1 MLIPMNWIRQYTQI
15 PDNAETYVNRMI
27 MTGTAVEGYEEIG
40 GEITNVVVGRVISM
54 ERHPDSDHLWVCQID
69 VGGDHPLQIVTGAQ
83 NLHGG
88 ELVPV
93 CLDGATLPGG
103 HTIKTGKLRGVP
115 SEGMLCSGQELG
127 VDEGLY
133 PGAGVNGI
141 LVFNEEHPL
150 GSDVKPIF
158 GFGDTVIDFDIL
170 ANRPDCLSVWGIARE
185 SSAAFESGFTLP
197 SLHYDEKGGDISQ
210 EVSIEVCDDDL
221 CPRYDARVIKNV
233 RIGPSP
239 EWLKS
244 FLHATGMR
252 SINNIVDITNFVML
266 ETGHPM
272 HAFDLARVRGRKIIV
287 RRAADEE
294 ILRTLDG
301 KEHKLNSDMLVI
313 ADAEKATGLAGI
325 MGGEESE
332 ITEETR
338 EVLFECAAFDRANIR
353 VTSRALGI
361 RTDASG
367 HFEKGV
373 SPATV
378 PQALDRAC
386 ALVQMLDA
394 GDVVSGCIDL
404 CPNPPVRNV
413 IKTSV
418 DRICKWTGVSIPA
431 NDIVSILRR
440 LHFDVT
446 LDGDQIT
453 AAVPEFRQDVDGFAD
468 LAEEALRYYG
478 FDHLPS
484 SPLEGMTTPGFRS
497 DAMKLTDQVKNLL
510 VGLGGHE
517 SMTFSFISP
526 SWLSRLKLSE
536 GDPRLTPVVIRNPLG
551 DDTSVMR
558 TTLVPSMLQVLSLN
572 INRKNQDAFLF
583 ETGVVFEGYDRP
595 AGSLPKEMPT
605 LCIGA
610 YGKSFDFYSIRG
622 IVEEVFRVFGVSA
635 HLKAG
640 ADVYYHPGRSA
651 SLTVGD
657 QQVARFGEI
666 HPDVMDAF
674 DISERV
680 YLAEIDLALLFSF
693 RKGLDSLKALPRFP
707 EVTRD
712 LALVIDESVPV
723 GPVLE
728 AIKKAG
734 GPLMDRVEMFDIYRG
749 DRIGAG
755 KKSVAFSLHMRA
767 EDKTLTDDEANKI
780 FDKALR
786 SCERQFGAEL
796 RG

>member
-1 MLIPMNWIRQYTQI
+1 MLIPMNWIRQYTKI
-15 PDNAETYVNRMI
+15 PDDAETYVNRMI
-27 MTGTAVEGYEEIG
+27 MTGTAVEGYEVIG
-40 GEITNVVVGRVISM
+40 GEITNVVVGRVIAM
-54 ERHPDSDHLWVCQID
+54 ERHPDSDHLWICQID
-69 VGGDHPLQIVTGAQ
+69 VGNGRKLQIVTGAQ

-103 HTIKTGKLRGVP
+103 HSIKTGKLRGVL

-158 GFGDTVIDFDIL
+158 GFGDTVVDFDIL

-185 SSAAFESGFTLP
+185 SSAAFKTEFNLP
-197 SLHYDEKGGDISQ
+197 SLSFDEKDGDISK
-210 EVSIEVCDDDL
+210 EVDIEVRDADL
-221 CPRYDARVIKNV
+221 CPRYAARIVKNV

-239 EWLKS
+239 DWLKT
-244 FLHATGMR
+244 FLHAAGMR

-272 HAFDLARVRGRKIIV
+272 HAFDLSRVRGRKIIV
-287 RRAADEE
+287 RRAAEAE

-301 KEHKLNSDMLVI
+301 KEHTLNSDMLVI
-313 ADAEKATGLAGI
+313 ADAENATGLAGI

-332 ITEETR
+332 ITEETH

-353 VTSRALGI
+353 ITSRTLGI

-378 PQALDRAC
+378 PQALARAC

-394 GDVVSGCIDL
+394 GDVISGCVDL
-404 CPNPPVRNV
+404 CPNPPKQSV
-413 IKTSV
+413 ITTTV
-418 DRICKWTGVSIPA
+418 DRICKWTGVNIPA
-431 NDIVSILRR
+431 DEIVSILRR

-446 LDGDQIT
+446 LSGDEIS
-453 AAVPEFRQDVDGFAD
+453 AIVPEFRQDVDGFAD

-484 SPLEGMTTPGFRS
+484 SPLEGKTTPGFRS
-497 DAMKLTDQVKNLL
+497 DSMKLTDQVKNLL
-510 VGLGGHE
+510 VGMGGHE
-517 SMTFSFISP
+517 AMTFSFISP
-526 SWLSRLKLSE
+526 SWLSRLKLNE
-536 GDPRLTPVVIRNPLG
+536 NDPRLTPVVIRNPLG
-551 DDTSVMR
+551 DDTGVMR
-558 TTLVPSMLQVLSLN
+558 TTLVPSMLQVLSVN

-583 ETGVVFEGYDRP
+583 ETGVAFEGYKRP
-595 AGSLPKEMPT
+595 EGSLPKETPS

-610 YGKSFDFYSIRG
+610 YGKSFDFYRIRG
-622 IVEEVFRVFGVSA
+622 TVEELFRVFGVNAVLS
-635 HLKAG
+635 AG
-640 ADVYYHPGRSA
+640 ADTYYHPGRCA
-651 SLTVGD
+651 SLTVNG
-657 QQVARFGEI
+657 QTVAQFGEI
-666 HPDVMDAF
+666 HPEVLDAF

-680 YLAEIDLALLFSF
+680 YIAEINLSLLFEF
-693 RKGLDSLKALPRFP
+693 RSGLNALKALPRFP

-712 LALVIDESVPV
+712 LALVFDEAVPV

-728 AIKKAG
+728 AIRKAG
-734 GPLMDRVEMFDIYRG
+734 GSLMERVEMFDIYRG
-749 DRIGAG
+749 DSIGAG

-767 EDKTLTDDEANKI
+767 EDKTLTDDEANRI

-786 SCERQFGAEL
+786 SCERQFNAEL
-796 RG
+796 RR